1 MSKDLSNYRDKYL
14 KGELIEKNLPK
25 DPFDLFDN
33 WFEDLEKFGNEREN
47 NAMSL
52 STVND
57 KNVPTTRVVLLKQ
70 FSKNGFVF
78 YSNYDSRKGKHI
90 DNNPN
95 VCISFYWPSMERQV
109 IINGKVSKIS
119 AIESDKY
126 FNSRPKSSQLG
137 AIISNQSEIIPS
149 RKYLEEKLSK
159 FNISNNNLKR
169 PSNWGGYILKPELFE
184 FWQGRDSRLH
194 DRIIFSK
201 SKTNWNQKR
210 LSP

>member
-14 KGELIEKNLPK
+14 KGELIEKNLPN

-119 AIESDKY
+119 AIESEKY

-149 RKYLEEKLSK
+149 RKFLEEKLSK

-201 SKTNWNQKR
+201 LKTNWDQKR

>member
-14 KGELIEKNLPK
+14 KGELIEKNLPN

-159 FNISNNNLKR
+159 FNISNNNLNR

-201 SKTNWNQKR
+201 SKTNWDQKR

>member
-14 KGELIEKNLPK
+14 KGELIEKKLPK

-52 STVND
+52 TTVND

-78 YSNYDSRKGKHI
+78 YTNYDSRKGKHI

-149 RKYLEEKLSK
+149 RKFLEEKLSK
-159 FNISNNNLKR
+159 FNISNNNLNR

-194 DRIIFSK
+194 DRIIFTK
-201 SKTNWNQKR
+201 SKTNWDQKR

>member
-25 DPFDLFDN
+25 NPFDLFDN

-52 STVND
+52 TTVND

-78 YSNYDSRKGKHI
+78 YTNYDSRKGKHI

-95 VCISFYWPSMERQV
+95 VCISFYWPSVERQV

-149 RKYLEEKLSK
+149 RKYLEEKFSK
-159 FNISNNNLKR
+159 FNISNNNLNR

-201 SKTNWNQKR
+201 SNTNWDQKR

>member
-52 STVND
+52 STVNE

-70 FSKNGFVF
+70 FSKKGFIF
-78 YSNYDSRKGKHI
+78 YTNYNSRKGNHI
-90 DNNPN
+90 KNNPN
-95 VCISFYWPSMERQV
+95 VCVSFYWPSMERQV
-109 IINGKVSKIS
+109 IINGKVSEIS
-119 AIESDKY
+119 KIESDKY
-126 FNSRPKSSQLG
+126 FNSRPRSSQLG

-149 RKYLEEKLSK
+149 RKYLEDKLSK
-159 FNISNNNLKR
+159 IDSNNNDLTR
-169 PSNWGGYILKPELFE
+169 PSNWGGYIIKPELFE

-201 SKTNWNQKR
+201 SKTNWTQKR

>member
-1 MSKDLSNYRDKYL
+1 MSRDLSNYRDKYL

-25 DPFDLFDN
+25 DPFDLFNN
-33 WFEDLEKFGNEREN
+33 WFEDLEKYGKEREN

-52 STVND
+52 STVNE

-70 FSKNGFVF
+70 FSKKGFIF
-78 YSNYDSRKGKHI
+78 YTNYNSRKGNHI
-90 DNNPN
+90 KNNPN

-109 IINGKVSKIS
+109 IINGKVSEIS
-119 AIESDKY
+119 KIESDKY
-126 FNSRPKSSQLG
+126 FNSRPRSSQLG
-137 AIISNQSEIIPS
+137 AIISNQSVIIPS
-149 RKYLEEKLSK
+149 RKYLEDKLSK
-159 FNISNNNLKR
+159 IDSNNNDLTR
-169 PSNWGGYILKPELFE
+169 PSNWGGYIIKPELFE

-201 SKTNWNQKR
+201 SKTKWIHKR

>member
-52 STVND
+52 STVNN

-119 AIESDKY
+119 VIESDKY

-201 SKTNWNQKR
+201 SKTNWDQKR

>member
-109 IINGKVSKIS
+109 IINGKVTKIS

-201 SKTNWNQKR
+201 SKTNWDQKR

>member
-109 IINGKVSKIS
+109 IINGKLSKIS

-201 SKTNWNQKR
+201 SKTNWDQKR

>member
-1 MSKDLSNYRDKYL
+1 MSRDLSNYRDKYL

-25 DPFDLFDN
+25 DPFDLFNN
-33 WFEDLEKFGNEREN
+33 WFEDLEKYGNEREN

-52 STVND
+52 STVNE

-70 FSKNGFVF
+70 FSKKGFIF
-78 YSNYDSRKGKHI
+78 YTNYSSRKGNHI
-90 DNNPN
+90 KNNPN
-95 VCISFYWPSMERQV
+95 VCVSFYWPSMERQV
-109 IINGKVSKIS
+109 IINGKVSEIS
-119 AIESDKY
+119 KIESDKY
-126 FNSRPKSSQLG
+126 FNSRPRSSQLG

-149 RKYLEEKLSK
+149 RKYLEDKLSK
-159 FNISNNNLKR
+159 IDSNNNDLTR
-169 PSNWGGYILKPELFE
+169 PSNWGGYIIKPELFE

-201 SKTNWNQKR
+201 SKTKWTHKR

>member
-52 STVND
+52 TTVND

-78 YSNYDSRKGKHI
+78 YTNYGSRKGKHI

-201 SKTNWNQKR
+201 SKTNWDQKR

>member
-14 KGELIEKNLPK
+14 KGELIEKNLPT

-78 YSNYDSRKGKHI
+78 
-90 DNNPN
+90 
-95 VCISFYWPSMERQV
+95 
-109 IINGKVSKIS
+109 
-119 AIESDKY
+119 
-126 FNSRPKSSQLG
+126 
-137 AIISNQSEIIPS
+137 
-149 RKYLEEKLSK
+149 
-159 FNISNNNLKR
+159 
-169 PSNWGGYILKPELFE
+169 
-184 FWQGRDSRLH
+184 
-194 DRIIFSK
+194 
-201 SKTNWNQKR
+201 
-210 LSP
+210 

>member
-126 FNSRPKSSQLG
+126 FNSRPKPSQLG

-159 FNISNNNLKR
+159 FNISNNNLNR

-201 SKTNWNQKR
+201 SKTNWDQKR

>member
-14 KGELIEKNLPK
+14 KGELIEKNLPT

-109 IINGKVSKIS
+109 IINGKVSKIT

-159 FNISNNNLKR
+159 FNISNNNLNR

-201 SKTNWNQKR
+201 SKTNWDQKR

>member
-25 DPFDLFDN
+25 NPFDLFDN

-52 STVND
+52 TTVND

-90 DNNPN
+90 DNNPS
-95 VCISFYWPSMERQV
+95 VCISFYWPSVERQV

-149 RKYLEEKLSK
+149 RKYLEEKFSK
-159 FNISNNNLKR
+159 FNITNNNLNR

-201 SKTNWNQKR
+201 SNTNWDQKR

>member
-1 MSKDLSNYRDKYL
+1 MTKDLSNYRDKYL
-14 KGELIEKNLPK
+14 KGELIEKKLPK

-52 STVND
+52 TTVND

-78 YSNYDSRKGKHI
+78 YTNYDSRKGKHI

-149 RKYLEEKLSK
+149 RKFLEEKLSK
-159 FNISNNNLKR
+159 FNISNNNLNR

-201 SKTNWNQKR
+201 SKTNWDQKR

>member
-14 KGELIEKNLPK
+14 KGELIEKNLPN

-201 SKTNWNQKR
+201 SKTNWDQKR

>member
-25 DPFDLFDN
+25 NPFDLFDN

-52 STVND
+52 TTVND

-78 YSNYDSRKGKHI
+78 YTNYDSRKGKHI

-149 RKYLEEKLSK
+149 RKYLEEKFSK
-159 FNISNNNLKR
+159 FNISNNNLNR

-201 SKTNWNQKR
+201 SKTNWDQKR

>member
-14 KGELIEKNLPK
+14 KGELIEKNLPN

-119 AIESDKY
+119 AIESEKY

-159 FNISNNNLKR
+159 FNISNNNLNR

-201 SKTNWNQKR
+201 SKTNWDQKR

>member
-14 KGELIEKNLPK
+14 KGKLIEKNLPK

-52 STVND
+52 TTVND

-78 YSNYDSRKGKHI
+78 YTNYDSRKGKHI

-159 FNISNNNLKR
+159 FNISNNNLNR

-194 DRIIFSK
+194 DRIIFTK
-201 SKTNWNQKR
+201 SKTNWDQKR